1 VRILLFAAFISF
13 IIAVTGGAEE
23 GIAAYIE
30 PFVILLILVA
40 NAVISIWQDKN
51 ADNAL
56 EALKDMQAVECKL
69 LRDREWTI

>member
-1 VRILLFAAFISF
+1 MCL
-13 IIAVTGGAEE
+13 GGAEE